1 LPVAKQVAIVFA
13 GTHGLLDDMPVS
25 SLAQFEVHLMGHL
38 DTTRRDLL
46 SAITEKKVLDDHL
59 SAELEAAIREARQS
73 FTVNKGAA

>member
-1 LPVAKQVAIVFA
+1 
-13 GTHGLLDDMPVS
+13 MPVS

>member
-1 LPVAKQVAIVFA
+1 
-13 GTHGLLDDMPVS
+13 
-25 SLAQFEVHLMGHL
+25 MGHL